1 MEKETVEVLV
11 GKALEA
17 REKAH
22 APYSKYKVG
31 AALLTKSGAIYTGC
45 NVENASYGLT
55 VCAERVAICKAVS
68 EGEKDFL
75 AIAVAT
81 SNGAPPCG
89 ACLQVMAE
97 FVADFS
103 SFPVILVNAE
113 KKWQVI
119 TLKELYPFGF
129 TSRFL
134 WEK

>member
-31 AALLTKSGAIYTGC
+31 AALLAKSGAIYTGC